1 MPFRRALLSIF
12 ILIAAI
18 PDAGSSEPVTLPGG
32 VWAIVPPPGF
42 EITPDPIVAFR
53 HPAPATT
60 SVITSW
66 KSRCNNRLRR
76 FWRTESSSNLA
87 LRDR

>member
-53 HPAPATT
+53 HPAPD
-60 SVITSW
+60 
-66 KSRCNNRLRR
+66 RLRR